1 MSSQSNAEVLI
12 SLKDISMIREQRLI
26 LNSVNLDVRRNDF
39 IAITGPNGGGK
50 TTLLRIMLKLLR
62 PTKGNVIYNTSGNVR
77 NLRIGYLPQKNM
89 IDSHFPITV
98 GEVIESG
105 LLGNG
110 DVVKD
115 NAAVKVNE
123 VLELVELNGLK
134 GRPIGQLSGGQL
146 QRALLARAIISD
158 PDILVFDEP
167 LSYIDKHFETHFY
180 NIMESIKCDRTIVLV
195 SHEMTRIAEMATRH
209 LIVDR
214 SIHEC
219 MAHHHYIRS
228 ECD

>member
-1 MSSQSNAEVLI
+1 MSSQNSIDVLI

-26 LNSVNLDVRRNDF
+26 LDSVNLDVRRNDF

-62 PTKGNVIYNTSGNVR
+62 PTKGNVIYNTAGNVR

-105 LLGNG
+105 LLGNS

-115 NAAVKVNE
+115 KAADKVDE
-123 VLELVELNGLK
+123 ALELVELNGLK

-214 SIHEC
+214 NIHEC